1 MRKSVE
7 QTTDMHC
14 FFNVPQNL
22 NFLAGQDGQD
32 IKKNGSQSY
41 PNHIFRIGGEKPPFA
56 DWLGYRISSFS
67 GRPL

>member
-32 IKKNGSQSY
+32 IKKNGSQRCSTETVTVLA
-41 PNHIFRIGGEKPPFA
+41 PALTAIWA
-56 DWLGYRISSFS
+56 D
-67 GRPL
+67 